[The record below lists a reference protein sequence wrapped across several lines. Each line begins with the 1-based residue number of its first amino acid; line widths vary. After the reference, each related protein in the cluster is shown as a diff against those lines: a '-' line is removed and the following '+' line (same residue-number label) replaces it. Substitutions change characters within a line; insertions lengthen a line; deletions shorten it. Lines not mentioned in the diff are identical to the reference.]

1 LLDTNLTDQ
10 SILCKYF
17 NNIFVFLSDFNYSC
31 IKIKFFEFMSHRKA
45 QNLEIDNLDI
55 QILSILMKNAT
66 TPYTEIAKELIVS
79 GGTIHVRM
87 KKLEEMGVIKGASLE
102 VDPQKLGYD
111 ITAFLGIFLEKGS
124 QYNDAVKQLKTVK
137 EIVELHYTT
146 GSYSIFAKIVCHD
159 TTHLREVLNEQIQ
172 GVKGIQ
178 RTETFISLEESI
190 RRQITLE

>member
-1 LLDTNLTDQ
+1 MAQ
-10 SILCKYF
+10 
-17 NNIFVFLSDFNYSC
+17 
-31 IKIKFFEFMSHRKA
+31 RKA
-45 QNLEIDNLDI
+45 LNSEIDNLDI

-87 KKLEEMGVIKGASLE
+87 KKLEELGVIKGASLE

-111 ITAFLGIFLEKGS
+111 VTAFLGIFLEKGS
-124 QYNDAVKQLKTVK
+124 QYNDAVKQLQTVK

-146 GSYSIFAKIVCHD
+146 GSWSIFAKIVCHD
-159 TTHLREVLNEQIQ
+159 TNHLREVLNEHIQ
-172 GVKGIQ
+172 SVKGIQ

-190 RRQITLE
+190 KRQIKLEQY

>member
-1 LLDTNLTDQ
+1 MPQ
-10 SILCKYF
+10 
-17 NNIFVFLSDFNYSC
+17 
-31 IKIKFFEFMSHRKA
+31 RKA
-45 QNLEIDNLDI
+45 LNSEIDNLDI

-87 KKLEEMGVIKGASLE
+87 KKLEELGVIKGASLE

-124 QYNDAVKQLKTVK
+124 QYNEAVKQLQTVK

-146 GSYSIFAKIVCHD
+146 GSLSIFAKIVCHD
-159 TTHLREVLNEQIQ
+159 TNHLREILNEQIQ
-172 GVKGIQ
+172 SVKGIQ
-178 RTETFISLEESI
+178 RTETFISLEKTI
-190 RRQITLE
+190 KRQITLEQY

>member
-1 LLDTNLTDQ
+1 
-10 SILCKYF
+10 
-17 NNIFVFLSDFNYSC
+17 
-31 IKIKFFEFMSHRKA
+31 MPHRKA

-111 ITAFLGIFLEKGS
+111 ITAFLGIYLEKGS
-124 QYNDAVKQLKTVK
+124 QYQEAVAQLKK
-137 EIVELHYTT
+137 INEIVELHYTT
-146 GSYSIFAKIVCHD
+146 GSWSIFAKIVCHD
-159 TTHLREVLNEQIQ
+159 TNHLREVLNEHIQ
-172 GVKGIQ
+172 SVSGIQ

-190 RRQITLE
+190 KRQITLE

>member
-1 LLDTNLTDQ
+1 
-10 SILCKYF
+10 
-17 NNIFVFLSDFNYSC
+17 
-31 IKIKFFEFMSHRKA
+31 MAHRKP

-102 VDPQKLGYD
+102 VNPQKLGYD

-124 QYNDAVKQLKTVK
+124 QYNEAVKQLQTVK

-159 TTHLREVLNEQIQ
+159 TSHLREVLNESIQ
-172 GVKGIQ
+172 SVKGIQ

-190 RRQITLE
+190 RRQISLD

>member
-1 LLDTNLTDQ
+1 
-10 SILCKYF
+10 
-17 NNIFVFLSDFNYSC
+17 
-31 IKIKFFEFMSHRKA
+31 M
-45 QNLEIDNLDI
+45 
-55 QILSILMKNAT
+55 
-66 TPYTEIAKELIVS
+66 
-79 GGTIHVRM
+79 RM

-124 QYNDAVKQLKTVK
+124 QYNEAVKQLKTVK

-146 GSYSIFAKIVCHD
+146 GSYSIFAKIICHD

-190 RRQITLE
+190 KRQITLEQHDFGH

>member
-1 LLDTNLTDQ
+1 MPQ
-10 SILCKYF
+10 
-17 NNIFVFLSDFNYSC
+17 
-31 IKIKFFEFMSHRKA
+31 RKA
-45 QNLEIDNLDI
+45 LNSEIDNLDI

-87 KKLEEMGVIKGASLE
+87 KKLEELGVIKGASLE

-146 GSYSIFAKIVCHD
+146 GSWSIFAKIVCHD

-172 GVKGIQ
+172 SVKGIQ
-178 RTETFISLEESI
+178 RTETFISLEETI
-190 RRQITLE
+190 KRQITLE